1 MSGPFILGTCAC
13 LWLVSGEL
21 SAGALAAVTDALDVG
36 VQTFVS
42 PITALEV
49 ARLARKR
56 RLKSPLSP
64 QKWFRRLMNLPGIEM
79 AEMSADVLIE
89 SALLPDYPDKNPYDR
104 IIAATARE
112 NGYTVLTRDRTLL
125 DYAEEGYLSALAC

>member
-1 MSGPFILGTCAC
+1 MSGPFILDTCAC

-21 SAGALAAVTDALDVG
+21 SAGGLTAITDALNVG

-49 ARLARKR
+49 GTLTRKR

-64 QKWFRRLMNLPGIEM
+64 QKWFRRLISLPGIEM
-79 AEMSADVLIE
+79 AEMPPDILIE
-89 SALLPDYPDKNPYDR
+89 SALLPNYPDKDPYDR

-112 NGYTVLTRDRTLL
+112 YGYTVLTRDRALL
-125 DYAEEGYLSALAC
+125 EYAKEGYLSALAC